1 MKNHLLFNVKNCIYN
16 LPAFQCDNA
25 ERVEPQKKVLYNTSK
40 YMSCT
45 CIYNTFNQTMYF
57 PRKNNKKKEIECG
70 NTQTTLYTTVIA
82 SKQPNKTA
90 QSNLHVCM
98 HVFRFYLFR
107 TLTHHQYF
115 HKAVHCHRRQSFAA
129 RS

>member
-57 PRKNNKKKEIECG
+57 PRKNNKKKRNRMWQHANNSVHDCHSIK
-70 NTQTTLYTTVIA
+70 TTKQNS
-82 SKQPNKTA
+82 SKQSTCVYA
-90 QSNLHVCM
+90 CVSFLFVSNAYSPS
-98 HVFRFYLFR
+98 VFP
-107 TLTHHQYF
+107 
-115 HKAVHCHRRQSFAA
+115 
-129 RS
+129 